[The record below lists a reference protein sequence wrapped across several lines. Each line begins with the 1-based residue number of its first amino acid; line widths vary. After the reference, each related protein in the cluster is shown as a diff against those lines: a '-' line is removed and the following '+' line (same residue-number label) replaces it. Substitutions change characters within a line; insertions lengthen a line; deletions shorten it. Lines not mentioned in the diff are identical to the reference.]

1 MFLVNSVQSVQQR
14 ASQLRVVHWPW
25 LPPYPSPD
33 AVQVFITS
41 SCPLLFFFFFFATA
55 HRIFPDEGIKPVSPE
70 VEAEVLTTGLPGK
83 SVLPLL
89 LWAESLP
96 TIGMLQPNC
105 QYLQKTLF
113 EDMVFKEVIKLK

>member
-1 MFLVNSVQSVQQR
+1 MLFKFS
-14 ASQLRVVHWPW
+14 SQVLA
-25 LPPYPSPD
+25 L
-33 AVQVFITS
+33 
-41 SCPLLFFFFFFATA
+41 CFFFFFFLATA